1 MVDIIHST
9 TLLSLKQGHRARI
22 AEIHGGREM
31 VRRMMSLGL
40 RVGSIVDVINHRGKG
55 VVVGNSGARVALGCG
70 VAEKL
75 LVEPLD

>member
-1 MVDIIHST
+1 MSQAVTST
-9 TLLSLKQGHRARI
+9 TLLSLKQGHRARV

-31 VRRMMSLGL
+31 IRRMMSLGI
-40 RVGSIVDVINHRGKG
+40 RVGSVIDVINHRGRG
-55 VVVGNSGARVALGCG
+55 VVVGNSGSRIALGCG

>member
-1 MVDIIHST
+1 MNNAVTST
-9 TLLSLKQGHRARI
+9 SLLSLKQGHRARI

-31 VRRMMSLGL
+31 VRRMMSLGI
-40 RVGSIVDVINHRGKG
+40 RVGSIVDVINHRGRG
-55 VVVGNSGARVALGCG
+55 IVVGNSGARVALGSG